1 MRDAW
6 GGGRVMRR
14 RLLLALALLG
24 APVWTAAWAA
34 DSYLAPGQIDLLR
47 LLPPPPAAESAQAA
61 AEMAEVVALEAARTP
76 ARAAQ
81 ALADMAEGPLDMF
94 GAVLGPA
101 LTPERL
107 PLLTALFERV
117 AETEEAATAP
127 VKRAYA
133 RLRPYQANAAL
144 RPAVPPS
151 RSGSYPSGHATRSRL
166 AAIVLAAMLPERRGA
181 LFARAADYAES
192 RVIAGVHFRSD
203 ILAGMNAGTAVA
215 AVLFNDPAFA
225 ADFAAARQELRDA
238 LGMP

>member
-1 MRDAW
+1 
-6 GGGRVMRR
+6 MRR
-14 RLLLALALLG
+14 RLLLSCVLLG
-24 APVWTAAWAA
+24 APAWTAAAPIA
-34 DSYLAPGQIDLLR
+34 ESYLTPSQIDLLR
-47 LLPPPPAAESAQAA
+47 LLPPPPAQGSAQAA
-61 AEMAEVVALEAARTP
+61 AEMAEVVALESARTP

-81 ALADMAEGPLDMF
+81 ALADVPEGPFDMF

-101 LTPERL
+101 LTPEWL
-107 PLLTALFERV
+107 PRFIALFERV
-117 AETEEAATAP
+117 AETEEIATAP

-166 AAIVLAAMLPERRGA
+166 GAVVLAAMLPERRDQI
-181 LFARAADYAES
+181 FARAADYAES

-203 ILAGMNAGTAVA
+203 ILAGMAAGSAIA

-225 ADFAAARQELRDA
+225 ADFTGARQELRDA

>member
-1 MRDAW
+1 
-6 GGGRVMRR
+6 MRR
-14 RLLLALALLG
+14 RLLLALALLS
-24 APVWTAAWAA
+24 APAWTAAAWAA
-34 DSYLAPGQIDLLR
+34 ESYLAPGQIGLLR
-47 LLPPPPAAESAQAA
+47 LLPPPPAEGSAQAT
-61 AEMAEVVALEAARTP
+61 AEMAEVVALEAVRTP

-81 ALADMAEGPLDMF
+81 ALADVAEGPFDMF

-101 LTPERL
+101 LTPEHL
-107 PLLTALFERV
+107 PLLTVLFERM
-117 AETEEAATAP
+117 AETEEIATAP

-166 AAIVLAAMLPERRGA
+166 AATVLAAMLPERRAA

-203 ILAGMNAGTAVA
+203 ILAGMNAGTAIA

-225 ADFAAARQELRDA
+225 ADFAGARQELRDA
-238 LGMP
+238 LGIP

>member
-1 MRDAW
+1 
-6 GGGRVMRR
+6 MRR
-14 RLLLALALLG
+14 RLLLVLALLG
-24 APVWTAAWAA
+24 APAWAA
-34 DSYLAPGQIDLLR
+34 AAPAADPYLAPGQLDLMR
-47 LLPPPPAAESAQAA
+47 LLPPPPADGTAQAA

-81 ALADMAEGPLDMF
+81 ALADVADGPFDMF

-101 LTPERL
+101 PTPERL
-107 PLLTALFERV
+107 PLLTALFERM
-117 AETEEAATAP
+117 AETEEIATGP

-133 RLRPYQANAAL
+133 RRRPYQANAAL
-144 RPAVPPS
+144 RPAAPPS

-166 AAIVLAAMLPERRGA
+166 AAIVLAAMLPERRDA

-192 RVIAGVHFRSD
+192 RVIAGLHFRSD
-203 ILAGMNAGTAVA
+203 ILAGMAAGTAVA

-225 ADFAAARQELRDA
+225 ADFAGARRELRDA